1 MSAGRLSTRVSRL
14 SLGALA
20 LGLAGSGAGTAAL
33 LHQRAVVELDRLLL
47 VAAQAGEQR
56 PTWANGH
63 HPAPVTVWSW
73 DPGEPVPTP
82 LVGAAE
88 AEAALHSEAPLY
100 LDRGA
105 DRLLLLAVEPP
116 DVHADPT
123 IPGPAADPDHPHA
136 LRLARAP
143 REGPARTVGVF
154 LMVYAAVS
162 LCVVAMAALLLPR
175 RVEAAL
181 APLDQTRR
189 ALEALRGLAVRSRLP
204 PGGPDEVAAVVRSV
218 NDLLE
223 RLDAAVSVRSRFTA
237 AAAHELRTPV
247 ALLQAE
253 LELALRR
260 PRAPEAYQEALRGA
274 LGSVGRLRGLVEGLM
289 ALARVDAGHVEEGKA
304 PEHLSA
310 VIGAALA
317 AEGPALAAAGCA
329 WGLQIDEDPELPLHG
344 PLMCAAIG
352 NLLRNCATHAPG
364 RPVHL
369 RLGVEDG
376 VVRLV
381 VEDQGPGLRPRA
393 DAGAPTGL
401 GLGLRLCREVSRRHG
416 GALLLEPAPGGGL
429 RATLVLPVDAGV
441 GLPPA
446 LAARADA
453 EGPG

>member
-1 MSAGRLSTRVSRL
+1 VSAGRLSTRVSRL

-82 LVGAAE
+82 LVSAAD
-88 AEAALHSEAPLY
+88 AELALRSEAPLY

-123 IPGPAADPDHPHA
+123 SPEPAADPDHPHA

-223 RLDAAVSVRSRFTA
+223 RLDAAVSAQGRFTA

-289 ALARVDAGHVEEGKA
+289 ALARVDAGQVEEGKA

-310 VIGAALA
+310 LIGAALA
-317 AEGPALAAAGCA
+317 AEGPGAG
-329 WGLQIDEDPELPLHG
+329 
-344 PLMCAAIG
+344 
-352 NLLRNCATHAPG
+352 R
-364 RPVHL
+364 RRL
-369 RLGVEDG
+369 RLGPADRRG
-376 VVRLV
+376 
-381 VEDQGPGLRPRA
+381 PRA
-393 DAGAPTGL
+393 APARPADVRRHRQPAAQLRDPRAGAAGAPAA
-401 GLGLRLCREVSRRHG
+401 RRRG
-416 GALLLEPAPGGGL
+416 RRGAPRGRGPGAGPAPARRRR
-429 RATLVLPVDAGV
+429 RADRPRPGPAPLPRGQPEARRG
-441 GLPPA
+441 A
-446 LAARADA
+446 AARAGA
-453 EGPG
+453 GRRPAGHAGAAGGRGRGPAPCARGAGRW